1 MKTIKK
7 YRAYI
12 RTILFSI
19 IAAFIIDSAVN
30 FDDIRSYFNEGR
42 GKVTVITHAAKDSIF
57 KLPQRVA
64 IFSGSLYNLIF
75 D

>member
-1 MKTIKK
+1 MKTMIK

-12 RTILFSI
+12 RTVLFSI
-19 IAAFIIDSAVN
+19 IAAFVIDSAIN

-42 GKVTVITHAAKDSIF
+42 GRVTIITHAAKDSIF

-64 IFSGSLYNLIF
+64 LFSGSLYNLIF